1 VSRQAAP
8 GLEHDLLNQA
18 RLIVCVGTGGVGK
31 TTTSAALALRAATL
45 GRRTLVLTIDPAKRL
60 ANAMGLADL
69 GNEAKSVDLGSIA
82 TATGSLDAMMLD
94 AQRTFDDLI
103 RRTAGP
109 HASRILENRVYRI
122 MVDQFAGTQ
131 EYMSLERLYDLY
143 ESNRWDLIV
152 LDTPPSKNTLD
163 FFESP
168 RRAASMFDEQVMKWF
183 VPAKSGG
190 GGGLFDRIFNPGA
203 VVLKLLSVIG
213 GEKFIAE
220 LAEFFDAMRAVQSSF
235 KMRGDKVHEIL
246 RAAGTRYVVVASPD
260 PRRMAEAADF
270 QARLTQM
277 RKQVSMFVLNRSHD
291 LFEPGDLEVLRRRAA
306 ATGLDADRL
315 TALDALY
322 TGLAALGDRDRAG
335 IRQLS
340 ARVSTIPIRTVPV
353 LGHDIH
359 TLEELLRLGA
369 SVFAG
374 DEAVELV

>member
-220 LAEFFDAMRAVQSSF
+220 LAEFFDARGPVVVQDARRQGARDPAG
-235 KMRGDKVHEIL
+235 RGDAL
-246 RAAGTRYVVVASPD
+246 RGGGLARSP
-260 PRRMAEAADF
+260 ADGRGGGLPGSADADA
-270 QARLTQM
+270 QA
-277 RKQVSMFVLNRSHD
+277 
-291 LFEPGDLEVLRRRAA
+291 
-306 ATGLDADRL
+306 GLDVCVEPQPRPVRARRPRG
-315 TALDALY
+315 AP
-322 TGLAALGDRDRAG
+322 AARGGDR
-335 IRQLS
+335 
-340 ARVSTIPIRTVPV
+340 P
-353 LGHDIH
+353 
-359 TLEELLRLGA
+359 
-369 SVFAG
+369 
-374 DEAVELV
+374 